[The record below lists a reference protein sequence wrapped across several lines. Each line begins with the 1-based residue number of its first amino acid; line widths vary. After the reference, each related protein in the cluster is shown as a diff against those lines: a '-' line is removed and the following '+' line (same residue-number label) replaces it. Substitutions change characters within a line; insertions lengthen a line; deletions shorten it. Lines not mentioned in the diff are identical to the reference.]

1 MPSEGDKMPGE
12 GDKVLIENDRT
23 LLDRIARNDHQA
35 FALLVGRYID
45 SVTRFAFHTIGTADG
60 AEDIAQDVFVRFWEK
75 RAEVV
80 EIKSVKAYLLKLARN
95 RSLNVLKAEGIRD
108 RYKLLENPGL
118 GDTVYDD
125 DPQNVAVNGGSEQNP
140 EEKLLNAATI
150 EAALRQLPERRQ
162 LVLHLRVQ
170 EGLSHAEIG
179 DIMGISP
186 QAAQVLAGRA
196 LSDLRKILGV
206 FDF

>member
-1 MPSEGDKMPGE
+1 MGLPVAED
-12 GDKVLIENDRT
+12 DRT
-23 LLDRIARNDHQA
+23 LLERISQDDHQA

-45 SVTRFAFHTIGTADG
+45 SVTRFAFHAIGTADG
-60 AEDIAQDVFVRFWEK
+60 AEDVAQDVFVRFWEK
-75 RAEVV
+75 RNEVP
-80 EIKSVKAYLLKLARN
+80 EIRSVKAYLLKLARN
-95 RSLNVLKAEGIRD
+95 RSLNILKAEGIRD

-118 GDTVYDD
+118 GERVYGDSNGEPGID
-125 DPQNVAVNGGSEQNP
+125 SGRNRLVNQWDGGQNP
-140 EEKLLNAATI
+140 EEQLLNATTI
-150 EAALRQLPERRQ
+150 QAALQQLPERRQ

-206 FDF
+206 FGF